1 MRNFGRHPTT
11 KDITDWLQH
20 LYLLQG
26 TPSFLRHDGGE
37 QFRHKW
43 KAWCRELGIVSEC
56 SSSYNPSSNGC
67 SENKVAITKRTL
79 IKMLEEGTISSVTD
93 NMQLSKAM
101 CHLMQTPRVKGLSA
115 ADLFFGRK
123 VRSPLLP
130 TLIDIGQCRIT
141 DQQWAE
147 VCQFKEHSREK
158 SMMQGPKGR
167 KSPVQ
172 MSFKNDFILE
182 TDTTAELK
190 VGDSCLVYDTRQ
202 AMWTREAVVTEVRP
216 SGRSY
221 WLEEVSTGRKL
232 LRSRRHLRR
241 KKGAAA
247 ADEALGKEQAK
258 KVMLRK
264 ERGSRDSTCSSSPPP
279 LPPSARTR
287 PASPSSPATARP
299 LKKVRFTL
307 GTKRQ

>member
-1 MRNFGRHPTT
+1 MTEENN
-11 KDITDWLQH
+11 
-20 LYLLQG
+20 
-26 TPSFLRHDGGE
+26 
-37 QFRHKW
+37 
-43 KAWCRELGIVSEC
+43 WCKELGIVSEC
-56 SSSYNPSSNGC
+56 SSAFNPSSNGF

-79 IKMLEEGTISSVTD
+79 IKMMEEGTITSVSD

-141 DQQWAE
+141 DQQWAD
-147 VCQFKEHSREK
+147 VCEFKEHSRKK

-167 KSPVQ
+167 KSRVQ
-172 MSFKNDFILE
+172 MAFKNDFILE
-182 TDTTAELK
+182 TDNTAELK
-190 VGDSCLVYDTRQ
+190 IGDSCLVYDTAR
-202 AMWTREAVVTEVRP
+202 AMWTREAVVTEIRP

-221 WLEEVSTGRKL
+221 WVEEISTGRKL

-241 KKGAAA
+241 KKGAA
-247 ADEALGKEQAK
+247 DEALGKEHAK
-258 KVMLRK
+258 KVVLRR
-264 ERGSRDSTCSSSPPP
+264 ERSSRDSTCQSSSPSSSQRPTI
-279 LPPSARTR
+279 ARTR
-287 PASPSSPATARP
+287 PASPSTPATAP
-299 LKKVRFTL
+299 PHKKVRFAL